1 MTMVWAFHFQNGPW
15 VFTLDKH
22 SFKYTT
28 NLNSCMW
35 TCFNEEKTPLIT
47 KEKQKK
53 EQKCYYSCSSLG
65 IGFVS
70 RK

>member
-1 MTMVWAFHFQNGPW
+1 MVWAFHFQNGPW

-22 SFKYTT
+22 SFKYIT

-53 EQKCYYSCSSLG
+53 GKNVTTHAHHWALG
-65 IGFVS
+65 L
-70 RK
+70 